1 MSGSKPG
8 LFGALVLSSVVATG
22 VAAYKYS
29 TPSSIDIK
37 KSSAATIAT
46 TTTTTST
53 STKTIETQ
61 TTNSNLNLIPLKYA
75 PSAPLEPEPVDVDTV
90 ASPPSYKDSVL
101 SFDKNIDAT
110 ASSLSSFT
118 TATPIDKSSTVPSY
132 EMSTLA
138 SEKLSTPSSL
148 NLLLT
153 TSISNSSTLLTPEVD
168 NVTFKTSVSWS
179 EWGRTNMIPIG
190 AAVGAA
196 AGAVVGGYIA
206 QSYLKSDTSATTTST
221 STSSSSSS
229 SSSSSKKN
237 VAPPKLTSTPSPI
250 EQKKKSKTEKV
261 SSRETFSHKQIPS
274 SSSSSSSSY
283 SSYVNAHERQDNT
296 TPSVLAS
303 LTKILEN
310 VTSSTANLAHASE
323 NVGAVASQSLHQTI
337 QTVCFAAVIIIVL
350 LLLMK

>member
-61 TTNSNLNLIPLKYA
+61 ATNSNLNLIPLKYA
-75 PSAPLEPEPVDVDTV
+75 PSAPLEPEPVDVDTI

-190 AAVGAA
+190 AAVGVA
-196 AGAVVGGYIA
+196 AGAVVGGYVA

-221 STSSSSSS
+221 STSSSSSY
-229 SSSSSKKN
+229 SSSKKN

-274 SSSSSSSSY
+274 SSSSSSSSF
-283 SSYVNAHERQDNT
+283 SSFSYVNAHERQDNT